1 MTAFSHIGLCVSDLA
16 ASTRF
21 YVEGLGFE
29 AADGFEIGTHFGPA
43 LEVEG
48 DITLTSQFIKRDD
61 LSIELLGWQVP
72 RPVGTP
78 VTTRHTLGLTHLSF
92 LVPDPPATAQR
103 LVDLGGTLLESTWT
117 AYAPGGEPRDI
128 VFLADPDGT
137 RVELMRTF
145 G

>member
-1 MTAFSHIGLCVSDLA
+1 MTAFSHLGLCVGDVE
-16 ASTRF
+16 ASLRF
-21 YVEGLGFE
+21 YCDGLGFE
-29 AADGFEIGTHFGPA
+29 KAESFEVGSHFGPA

-48 DITLTSQFIKRDD
+48 DLQLRSQFIRKGE
-61 LSIELLGWQVP
+61 LAIELLDWSAP
-72 RPVGTP
+72 TPSGTP
-78 VTTRHTLGLTHLSF
+78 STSRAHLGLTHLSF
-92 LVPDPPATAQR
+92 LVPDPEATASR
-103 LVDLGGTLLESTWT
+103 LVELGGTLLEDTWT